1 MPLRDELVHE
11 VRPYLWLLL
20 GAVGFVLLIACVNV
34 GNLQLARSTG
44 RAHEFAIRC
53 ALGADRWRV
62 VRQLLTESVA
72 LGLAGGAIGACV
84 AAWGTQAAIRLLPE
98 TLPRAEDVSLDGH
111 LLVFTFAISIL
122 AGVVFGPCRR

>member
-1 MPLRDELVHE
+1 MDQITRNLAAAYPNADKGAGAAVLPLRDELVHE

-53 ALGADRWRV
+53 ALGLSPRV
-62 VRQLLTESVA
+62 TGHAEVSE
-72 LGLAGGAIGACV
+72 
-84 AAWGTQAAIRLLPE
+84 LLPVCDHPGVDQ
-98 TLPRAEDVSLDGH
+98 TTQSRV
-111 LLVFTFAISIL
+111 
-122 AGVVFGPCRR
+122 AG